1 MLREAV
7 DILRTLW
14 TGELITY
21 DGEFYAVDAAQ
32 IYTRA
37 DGRIPVYVAAS
48 GPEAA
53 SLAAE
58 IGDGLIASGGSEEAI
73 NTFQRNVESGPASP
87 NRSSTSTTTSR
98 VRSRG
103 CATGGPIQGSPGE
116 LSAELPLPRHL
127 EQAATG
133 VHEED
138 LRGAAVTGTDV
149 GPYGDRIAPLREA
162 GFTHVFL
169 H

>member
-1 MLREAV
+1 
-7 DILRTLW
+7 
-14 TGELITY
+14 
-21 DGEFYAVDAAQ
+21 VDAAH
-32 IYTRA
+32 IYTRP

-73 NTFQRNVESGPASP
+73 NTFQAERGVGPRLSESLVDDDESRALARLRDRRP
-87 NRSSTSTTTSR
+87 NP
-98 VRSRG
+98 G
-103 CATGGPIQGSPGE
+103 IPGE

-127 EQAATG
+127 EQAATA
-133 VHEED
+133 VHEVD

-149 GPYGDRIAPLREA
+149 GPYRDRIVPLRDA
-162 GFTHVFL
+162 GYTHVFL
-169 H
+169 HQVGPTKRRSSGSRGERLLPALADADAAA